1 MSRRK
6 FNERD
11 QRQQA
16 AEVPEASK
24 SAHWVLWGALCVTG
38 SAWAAT
44 DTTISP
50 NVMTPAGTAATP
62 ATPTQATATYTFS
75 YVHAGQ
81 PATAQF
87 TYNFATQTWQPPSGW
102 NQTAGTPAGV
112 SEFTIYN
119 ASAGTADKIV
129 ITGAPSITNTPTT
142 GSGAMANISSYVS
155 PTYSAL
161 LGINSTVSGGS
172 VTGNTNSVTSTFSV
186 NNAGITSVIYT
197 DLALSNGSTALTVP
211 APSATTGLAAV
222 TTPGTAGSLA
232 TPVTLTSEQ
241 GTGAASTANSVLNG
255 TYTIATNGGVSG
267 SNVSLG
273 TAGLAFNKITGTAT
287 GLSGGDLV
295 VTATA
300 TPTFSV
306 DAATGNT
313 VVGGSLSVAGPT
325 TLSGTLAVTGATTVG
340 GTLAVTGATTTA
352 GLTNNGTLT
361 NNGNIVNS
369 GSLTTNALTA
379 TNLTTTNLTTTNL
392 TTTTLTTTGDGTIG
406 GNLSV
411 NGSSTFRGISNSGF
425 RISGVGNGVASTDA
439 ANYGQLLESEKLLS
453 RGIASAT
460 ALANIPMLTD
470 NKSVSVGVGL
480 GNYNGQSA
488 VALGANFR
496 VSAAAQ
502 IRASLATGS
511 SGGKTAVGLG
521 ASASW

>member
-16 AEVPEASK
+16 REVHEAST
-24 SAHWVLWGALCVTG
+24 AAPWMLLGALCVTG

-102 NQTAGTPAGV
+102 NQTTGTPAGV

-129 ITGAPSITNTPTT
+129 ITGSPSITNTPTT

-161 LGINSTVSGGS
+161 LGINSTVFGGS

-197 DLALSNGSTALTVP
+197 DLALSNGSTTLAVS
-211 APSATTGLAAV
+211 APSATTGLASV

-232 TPVTLTSEQ
+232 TPVTLTSAQ

-255 TYTIATNGGVSG
+255 TYTIATNGAVSG

-273 TAGLAFNKITGTAT
+273 TTGLAFNRITGTAT

-313 VVGGSLSVAGPT
+313 VVGGSLSIAGP
-325 TLSGTLAVTGATTVG
+325 TTVG
-340 GTLAVTGATTTA
+340 GTLAVTGATTTN
-352 GLTNNGTLT
+352 GLTNTGTLT
-361 NNGNIVNS
+361 NTGNIVNS
-369 GSLTTNALTA
+369 GSLTTNALT
-379 TNLTTTNLTTTNL
+379 TTTL
-392 TTTTLTTTGDGTIG
+392 TTTTLTTTTLTATGDGTIG

-502 IRASLATGS
+502 IRASVATGS

>member
-1 MSRRK
+1 MSRRI

-11 QRQQA
+11 QRQRA
-16 AEVPEASK
+16 AEVHEASK
-24 SAHWVLWGALCVTG
+24 SAHWVLWRALCVTG

-102 NQTAGTPAGV
+102 SQTAGTPAGV

-142 GSGAMANISSYVS
+142 GSGAM
-155 PTYSAL
+155 
-161 LGINSTVSGGS
+161 
-172 VTGNTNSVTSTFSV
+172 
-186 NNAGITSVIYT
+186 
-197 DLALSNGSTALTVP
+197 
-211 APSATTGLAAV
+211 
-222 TTPGTAGSLA
+222 
-232 TPVTLTSEQ
+232 
-241 GTGAASTANSVLNG
+241 
-255 TYTIATNGGVSG
+255 
-267 SNVSLG
+267 
-273 TAGLAFNKITGTAT
+273 
-287 GLSGGDLV
+287 
-295 VTATA
+295 
-300 TPTFSV
+300 
-306 DAATGNT
+306 
-313 VVGGSLSVAGPT
+313 
-325 TLSGTLAVTGATTVG
+325 
-340 GTLAVTGATTTA
+340 
-352 GLTNNGTLT
+352 
-361 NNGNIVNS
+361 
-369 GSLTTNALTA
+369 
-379 TNLTTTNLTTTNL
+379 
-392 TTTTLTTTGDGTIG
+392 
-406 GNLSV
+406 
-411 NGSSTFRGISNSGF
+411 
-425 RISGVGNGVASTDA
+425 
-439 ANYGQLLESEKLLS
+439 
-453 RGIASAT
+453 
-460 ALANIPMLTD
+460 ANIPMLTD